1 MRRSAARPAAE
12 WLIGAKSSTVLA
24 KPEISQNG
32 LPGDRGLPLGDQH
45 FGAFG
50 QVYVEPRSET
60 DQPEALSGGN
70 RLSFANERY
79 DPPRQQ
85 AGDLDHAD
93 AALWGRDYERIALVV
108 LARLV
113 ELGIDEDARSI
124 RDAVDPSRH
133 RTAVYVAVE
142 HAHEYRDA
150 RQRPVAEAEF
160 GRRQYLRHHRD
171 TAIGR
176 RHHDAFPHRRH
187 PHRVAEKQG
196 APDRQQGADPPQ
208 RRPDPE
214 QDQARKRKAADKRI
228 AFGMNRR
235 NLRADGIGNGHGP
248 SLICCPLSPVGEGLS
263 LERSARKRPL

>member
-1 MRRSAARPAAE
+1 MWRSAAHPAAE

-32 LPGDRGLPLGDQH
+32 LPGDRGLTLRHQH

-60 DQPEALSGGN
+60 DQPEALSGGD

-113 ELGIDEDARSI
+113 ELGIDEDTRPI

-133 RTAVYVAVE
+133 RTAVHVAVE

-171 TAIGR
+171 ASVGR
-176 RHHDAFPHRRH
+176 RHHDALAHRRH
-187 PHRVAEKQG
+187 PDRIGKKQR
-196 APDRQQGADPPQ
+196 APPRQQRAEPAE

-214 QDQARKRKAADKRI
+214 QNQARKRKAADKRI
-228 AFGMNRR
+228 ALGVNRR
-235 NLRADGIGNGHGP
+235 NLRANG
-248 SLICCPLSPVGEGLS
+248 VGD
-263 LERSARKRPL
+263 R